1 MKTVYTNLVIVT
13 IFVGAYILGSFG
25 AAVSCMS
32 NQNAGKVPLLVLM
45 YHNITAKP
53 ALRGKYC
60 VTVQEFENDLKYLQ
74 NNGYTPI
81 SVKQLTAFA
90 HNSAPLPDRP
100 VIITFDD
107 GYGSFYTYAYP
118 LLEKYDFKAVVNNVG
133 SFTEKYTIL
142 EEQNHP
148 DCHNPDYCYLT
159 LSEITKMS
167 ESGRV
172 EMGCHTYDMHSLGK
186 RKGCGRIKNE
196 SPEAYEASLT
206 EDIEKYR
213 RIMPYSTSIFA
224 YPYGIY
230 SKESPSILR
239 KLGFTA
245 VFDCTERMN
254 YIDDKNIDWLFN
266 IHRYN
271 RPSGISSESF
281 FAKIQ

>member
-1 MKTVYTNLVIVT
+1 MKKLLLRLSVLAAISITAVILLAAALYERENVPEEAVFMPAIMYHSVCEKAPADYIVT
-13 IFVGAYILGSFG
+13 PRQFEQDMIWLKENGFES
-25 AAVSCMS
+25 
-32 NQNAGKVPLLVLM
+32 
-45 YHNITAKP
+45 
-53 ALRGKYC
+53 
-60 VTVQEFENDLKYLQ
+60 VTEQQLI
-74 NNGYTPI
+74 GYTHGKC
-81 SVKQLTAFA
+81 S
-90 HNSAPLPDRP
+90 LPEKP
-100 VIITFDD
+100 VLITLDH
-107 GYGSFYTYAYP
+107 GFYNNYSEVLP

-133 SFTEKYTIL
+133 SFTEKYTDL

-196 SPEAYEASLT
+196 SPEAYETSLT

-230 SKESPSILR
+230 SKETPSILR